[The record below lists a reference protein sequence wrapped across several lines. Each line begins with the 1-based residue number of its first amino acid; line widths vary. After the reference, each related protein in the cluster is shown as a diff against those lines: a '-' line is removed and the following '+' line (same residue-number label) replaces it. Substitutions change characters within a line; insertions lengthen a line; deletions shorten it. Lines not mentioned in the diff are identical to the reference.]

1 MVFVV
6 SNRVAFTFCV
16 IFVFCCFFSS
26 RFLLFYCCLKP
37 LNQYFVK
44 TAFVFDLFSWASQP
58 ASQQTQW
65 QSSLAI
71 KLSDLSCSHLSL
83 CITPSVCVM
92 CKRVYNKYLCFILQ
106 YDGDVDDVLFYFY
119 FCWFWWLKICLHRT
133 LCIMRCATDCWNS
146 NISPHANSSLHWN
159 TVYKWMNVFHRCKF
173 ELLLLLLSIIMLS
186 IWSFYLLI
194 RWCSGNNLNWIELNM
209 MPENYFCSFCYH
221 FPCQKIWFLIETVMR
236 NAKEISINSYTRFS
250 AFAKN

>member
-1 MVFVV
+1 M
-6 SNRVAFTFCV
+6 
-16 IFVFCCFFSS
+16 
-26 RFLLFYCCLKP
+26 LKP
-37 LNQYFVK
+37 HLY
-44 TAFVFDLFSWASQP
+44 LIFSLGLPSQP
-58 ASQQTQW
+58 TSQQTQW

-194 RWCSGNNLNWIELNM
+194 RWCSGNNLNWIEYDARKLLLFILLPFLLSKNM
-209 MPENYFCSFCYH
+209 IPNWNCHAQRKRDINKFIHTLFSVCEKLARF
-221 FPCQKIWFLIETVMR
+221 
-236 NAKEISINSYTRFS
+236 ISLML
-250 AFAKN
+250 AEVCCCCWGA